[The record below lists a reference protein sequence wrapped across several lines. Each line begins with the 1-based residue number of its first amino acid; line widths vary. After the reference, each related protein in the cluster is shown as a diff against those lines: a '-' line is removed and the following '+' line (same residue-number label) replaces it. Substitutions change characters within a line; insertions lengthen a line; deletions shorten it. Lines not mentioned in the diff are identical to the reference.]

1 MKHAREL
8 KVGVL
13 AVVCAGIL
21 YFGFNFLKGVNIF
34 SPTRYYMG
42 RYERVNGLTEQA
54 PVYIRGYKVGLVESI
69 RYDFTRDTSFLVAV
83 SIDKGINLPKGTEMA
98 LVADGLLGGMA
109 VELRIPQEA
118 ELTTSD
124 VYHRGDTLPTIVVPG
139 LLDGLQTGL
148 LAHLDSLM
156 QEANTLVASLNN
168 EMSDGNL
175 RATLQNIERITR
187 DLTVSSRDIRALT
200 HEQLPDIVGKVDT
213 TMADIQVVVAN
224 IRAAELQKTLQ
235 KLDDALTSVNQL
247 LTTDSGT
254 LGALLNDRAL
264 YDNLNGALRDLDNA
278 VLNVDTVVM
287 SVKAHPCIKKRIPKT
302 D

>member
-1 MKHAREL
+1 MKHAREV

-13 AVVCAGIL
+13 AIICAGIL
-21 YFGFNFLKGVNIF
+21 YFGFNFLKGVNSF
-34 SPTRYYMG
+34 SPTRCYMG
-42 RYERVNGLTEQA
+42 QYERVNGLTEQA

-69 RYDFTRDTSFLVAV
+69 QYDFTRDMSFLVAV
-83 SIDKGINLPKGTEMA
+83 SIDKGIELPQGTEMA

-109 VELRIPQEA
+109 IELRIPQEA
-118 ELTTSD
+118 DLTSGEA
-124 VYHRGDTLPTIVVPG
+124 YHRGDTLPTIVVPG

-148 LAHLDSLM
+148 LAHLDSLLL
-156 QEANTLVASLNN
+156 EANTLVASLND

-175 RATLQNIERITR
+175 RATLQNIERISR

-200 HEQLPDIVGKVDT
+200 HEQLPGIVGKVDT
-213 TMADIQVVVAN
+213 TLSDLQAVVAN
-224 IRAAELQKTLQ
+224 VRAAELQKTLQ
-235 KLDDALTSVNQL
+235 KLDDAITSVNHV

-254 LGALLNDRAL
+254 LGALLNDKAL
-264 YDNLNGALRDLDNA
+264 YDNLNSALTDLDNA

-287 SVKAHPCIKKRIPKT
+287 SVKAHPCIKKRIPQQ

>member
-1 MKHAREL
+1 MKHAREV

-13 AVVCAGIL
+13 AIICAGIL

-34 SPTRYYMG
+34 SPTRCYMG
-42 RYERVNGLTEQA
+42 QYERVNGLTEQA

-69 RYDFTRDTSFLVAV
+69 QYDFTHDMSFLVAV
-83 SIDKGINLPKGTEMA
+83 SIDKGIELPKGTEMA

-109 VELRIPQEA
+109 IELRIPQEA
-118 ELTTSD
+118 DLTTGD

-148 LAHLDSLM
+148 LAHLDSLLL
-156 QEANTLVASLNN
+156 EANTLVASLND

-175 RATLQNIERITR
+175 RATLQNIERISR

-200 HEQLPDIVGKVDT
+200 HEQLPGIVGKVDT
-213 TMADIQVVVAN
+213 TLSDLQAVVAN
-224 IRAAELQKTLQ
+224 VRAAELQKTLQ
-235 KLDDALTSVNQL
+235 KLDDAITSVNHV

-254 LGALLNDRAL
+254 LGALLNDKAL
-264 YDNLNGALRDLDNA
+264 YDNLNSALTDLDNA

-287 SVKAHPCIKKRIPKT
+287 SVKAHPCIKKRIPKQ

>member
-1 MKHAREL
+1 MKHAREV

-13 AVVCAGIL
+13 AVICAGIL

-34 SPTRYYMG
+34 SPTRCYIG
-42 RYERVNGLTEQA
+42 QYERVNGLTEQA

-69 RYDFTRDTSFLVAV
+69 QYDFTRDMSFLVAV
-83 SIDKGINLPKGTEMA
+83 SIDKGIELPKGTEMA

-109 VELRIPQEA
+109 IELIVPQESA
-118 ELTTSD
+118 VVSGET
-124 VYHRGDTLPTIVVPG
+124 YHRGDTLPTVVVPG
-139 LLDGLQTGL
+139 LLDGLQNGL
-148 LAHLDSLM
+148 LAHIDSLM
-156 QEANTLVASLNN
+156 QEANTLVASLND

-175 RATLQNIERITR
+175 RATLQNIERISK

-200 HEQLPDIVGKVDT
+200 HDKLPGIISKVDT
-213 TMADIQVVVAN
+213 TMSDLQTVVAN
-224 IRAAELQKTLQ
+224 VRAAELQNTLQ
-235 KLDDALTSVNQL
+235 KLDDAITSVNHV

-254 LGALLNDRAL
+254 LGALLNDKAL
-264 YDNLNGALRDLDNA
+264 YDNLNGAFRDLDNA

-287 SVKAHPCIKKRIPKT
+287 SVKAHPCIKKRIPKK

>member
-1 MKHAREL
+1 MKHAREV

-13 AVVCAGIL
+13 AIICAGIL

-34 SPTRYYMG
+34 SPTRCYMG
-42 RYERVNGLTEQA
+42 QYERVNGLTEQA

-69 RYDFTRDTSFLVAV
+69 QYDFTRDMSFLVAV
-83 SIDKGINLPKGTEMA
+83 SIDKGIELPQGTEMA

-109 VELRIPQEA
+109 IELRIPQEA
-118 ELTTSD
+118 DLTSGEA
-124 VYHRGDTLPTIVVPG
+124 YHRGDTLPTIVVPG

-148 LAHLDSLM
+148 LAHLDSLLL
-156 QEANTLVASLNN
+156 EANTLVASLND

-175 RATLQNIERITR
+175 RATLQNIERISR

-200 HEQLPDIVGKVDT
+200 HEQLPGIVGKVDT
-213 TMADIQVVVAN
+213 TLSDLQAVVAN
-224 IRAAELQKTLQ
+224 VRAAELQKTLQ
-235 KLDDALTSVNQL
+235 KLDDAITSVNHV

-254 LGALLNDRAL
+254 LGALLNDKAL
-264 YDNLNGALRDLDNA
+264 YDNLNSALTDLDNA

-287 SVKAHPCIKKRIPKT
+287 SVKAHPCIKKRIPQQ

>member
-42 RYERVNGLTEQA
+42 QYERVNGLTEQA

-109 VELRIPQEA
+109 IELRIPNEA
-118 ELTTSD
+118 ELTTND

-156 QEANTLVASLNN
+156 LEANTLIASLNN

-213 TMADIQVVVAN
+213 TMADLQAVVAN
-224 IRAAELQKTLQ
+224 IRAAELQNTLQ
-235 KLDDALTSVNQL
+235 KLDDAITSVNQL